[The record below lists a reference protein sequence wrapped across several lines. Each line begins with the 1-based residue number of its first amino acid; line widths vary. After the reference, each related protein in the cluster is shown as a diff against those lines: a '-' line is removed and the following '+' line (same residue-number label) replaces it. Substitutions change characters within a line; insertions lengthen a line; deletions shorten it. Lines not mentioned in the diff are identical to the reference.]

1 MAPFGVLVV
10 SWIVFR
16 VVGAAGLSTLD
27 GWQHSLRGALAL
39 MFLLTA
45 TTHFSGRR
53 REDLIEMVP
62 KRLKYPALLVT
73 ITGVLEFLGAFG
85 LLIPL
90 TAPAAAICLALLLI
104 VMFPANV
111 DAARRQLTL
120 SGHRAMSLVPR
131 GILQLVF
138 IICALAAA

>member
-1 MAPFGVLVV
+1 MAPFGVLAV

-27 GWQHSLRGALAL
+27 GWQPSLRGALAL

-45 TTHFSGRR
+45 TAHFSGRR
-53 REDLIEMVP
+53 REDLVEMVP
-62 KRLKYPALLVT
+62 KRLKYPGLLVT
-73 ITGVLEFLGAFG
+73 VTGVLEYAGAFG

-90 TAPAAAICLALLLI
+90 TAPTAAICLAVLLI
-104 VMFPANV
+104 AMFPANI
-111 DAARRQLTL
+111 DAAKRGLTL
-120 SGHRAMSLVPR
+120 SGRRVMSAVPR

-138 IICALAAA
+138 IACALAAA

>member
-45 TTHFSGRR
+45 TAHFSGRKR
-53 REDLIEMVP
+53 DELIEMVP
-62 KRLKYPALLVT
+62 KRLKFPAFLVT
-73 ITGVLEFLGAFG
+73 VTGVLEYLGAFG

-90 TAPAAAICLALLLI
+90 LAPTAAICLAVLLI

-111 DAARRQLTL
+111 DAARRGLTI
-120 SGHRAMSLVPR
+120 SGRRAMGVVPR
-131 GILQLVF
+131 GILQLIF